1 MPPEEEGDITLSLC
15 GDQII
20 GAPDEQILPVFLKN
34 RVPFNTF
41 AQDPKAVLGNPN
53 LMVKIEDKL
62 YDWSVASPLI
72 VSLLAFKKPLP
83 DDIIDKMCAS
93 QMEKS
98 SWRDWFN
105 MSKKKNEEKQR
116 LNNFIISPKAGDLK
130 STSDSSN
137 LKSPPPDDIN
147 HDEEFYLEE
156 AERIGESKILEE
168 VQEELDPNKVVV
180 KTNKTKKKLFKKSLR
195 PTSEQLK

>member
-72 VSLLAFKKPLP
+72 VSLLAFKKVSG
-83 DDIIDKMCAS
+83 DDVV
-93 QMEKS
+93 
-98 SWRDWFN
+98 
-105 MSKKKNEEKQR
+105 R
-116 LNNFIISPKAGDLK
+116 LRYQVNFIGV
-130 STSDSSN
+130 N
-137 LKSPPPDDIN
+137 R
-147 HDEEFYLEE
+147 EY
-156 AERIGESKILEE
+156 
-168 VQEELDPNKVVV
+168 
-180 KTNKTKKKLFKKSLR
+180 
-195 PTSEQLK
+195 